1 MLRTKL
7 LKKGILLAL
16 TAVLVIVL
24 AAGCGKKEETPNN
37 GGTNG
42 EKPTTGQT
50 KSPGEGEGKVIA
62 TYKDGTVT
70 DGEFNKYTSFFGIV
84 NPQTAM
90 YLSIPQLKEQ
100 FLREYVGYK
109 ILSARLTPTDEEKK
123 KTQEETDAFY
133 AQVKTAMEQ
142 NPDLK
147 KTLDEAK
154 LTEADIKY
162 FYNMIMAIM
171 KSEESKVTDDQV
183 KTYFEKT
190 KDDYNI
196 ITARHILVA
205 TADASTGKELRTEE
219 EALKRAKEVK
229 AKLDAGG
236 DWNAL
241 AKQFS
246 DDGGSKEKGGLYEN
260 QEAKAWVPEF
270 KDAAN
275 KQEINKIGEP
285 VKTDYGYHVIK
296 VEKRESTAFD
306 KLTAE
311 KKLTLKQTV
320 ASENLNAFMTTEL
333 PGLITKIDLPQEE
346 APAGDGATNG
356 GATNG
361 GTTNGGAKNDAPA
374 DDKKDETK

>member
-1 MLRTKL
+1 MLRTKP

-24 AAGCGKKEETPNN
+24 AAGCGKKEEAPNT
-37 GGTNG
+37 GG
-42 EKPTTGQT
+42 KPATGQT
-50 KSPGEGEGKVIA
+50 KAPGEGEGKVIA

-109 ILSARLTPTDEEKK
+109 ILSTRLTLTDDEKK
-123 KTQEETDAFY
+123 KAQEETDAFY
-133 AQVKTAMEQ
+133 TQVKTAMDQ

-147 KTLDEAK
+147 KTVEDAK
-154 LTEADIKY
+154 LSEADIKY
-162 FYNMIMAIM
+162 FYNMIMSIM
-171 KSEESKVTDDQV
+171 KSEESKV
-183 KTYFEKT
+183 
-190 KDDYNI
+190 KDDAVKKYYEDNKNDYNL

-205 TADASTGKELRTEE
+205 TADSATGEELRTEE

-229 AKLDAGG
+229 AKLDKGG

-241 AKQFS
+241 AKQYS
-246 DDGGSKEKGGLYEN
+246 DDPGSKDKGGLYEN
-260 QEAKAWVPEF
+260 QEAKGWVPEF

-296 VEKRESTAFD
+296 VEKRESTPFD
-306 KLTAE
+306 KLTDE
-311 KKLTLKQTV
+311 KKLAIKQTI
-320 ASENLNAFMTTEL
+320 AAENLNTFMTKEL
-333 PGLITKIDLPQEE
+333 PDLITKIDLPKEE

-356 GATNG
+356 GAANG
-361 GTTNGGAKNDAPA
+361 GEAEGGAANDGKTNAPA
-374 DDKKDETK
+374 DDKKEEAK